1 MCSIYFCRMDVTVHS
16 TLSSAPGQVSVV
28 AEPDQHVDSLVVAF
42 CVERGI
48 QVGTCS
54 ELLEQK

>member
-1 MCSIYFCRMDVTVHS
+1 MDVTVHS

-54 ELLEQK
+54 ELIEQK